1 VRRMTELT
9 ANSRPLTP
17 RQLRTLDGLLAIGMD
32 RPFAR
37 AGLSD
42 DLAARLEVGTRDAI
56 RDWTASSLY
65 VTKAQVLT
73 ALRCEGQLQADATA
87 TRQSMSPAIAVGVA
101 AHRAVQLSYTHGG
114 RPVSDYVK
122 QAVIG
127 ARAADENLDK
137 WWAEAG
143 AATQSDM
150 LMQIT
155 SKVVNFLDD
164 WPPLDPAW
172 SPRFEEPI
180 VAKIGK
186 LSLSAR
192 ADLVI
197 GRPRADLR
205 RSLLLVDLKTTGVKD
220 NHRDEALF
228 YALVATLRY
237 GVSPWRSAIYSLA
250 SGDWTEPDISE
261 EDLYD
266 TADKVI
272 TAVRSIVAT
281 LTEARPP
288 VLVGGDHCRWCPAK
302 LLCPSSTTAPVSS

>member
-1 VRRMTELT
+1 MNDILT
-9 ANSRPLTP
+9 QSRPLTP
-17 RQLRTLDGLLAIGMD
+17 RQLHTLDGLLAIGMD
-32 RPFAR
+32 RPFDR
-37 AGLSD
+37 QGLAVE
-42 DLAARLEVGTRDAI
+42 LAARIEVGTKDFI
-56 RDWTASSLY
+56 LDWTDPSLY
-65 VTKAQVLT
+65 VTKSQILT
-73 ALRCEGQLQADATA
+73 ALRCEGQLQADAIT
-87 TRQSMSPAIAVGVA
+87 TRQSISPAIAVGIA
-101 AHRAVQLSYTHGG
+101 AHRAVQLSYTHVG

-137 WWAEAG
+137 WWAESG
-143 AATQSDM
+143 ASTQSDM

-164 WPPLDPAW
+164 WPPLDASW

-205 RSLLLVDLKTTGVKD
+205 RSMLLIDLKTSGVKD
-220 NHRDEALF
+220 NHRDEAMF
-228 YALVATLRY
+228 YALVATIRY
-237 GVSPWRSAIYSLA
+237 GISPWRSAIYSLA
-250 SGDWTEPDISE
+250 SGDWTEPDVSE
-261 EDLYD
+261 DDLFE

-272 TAVRSIVAT
+272 SSVRSIVSV
-281 LTEARPP
+281 LTEKRPP
-288 VLVGGDHCRWCPAK
+288 LLNGGDHCRWCPAK
-302 LLCPSSTTAPVSS
+302 LLCPSSTALPTVT